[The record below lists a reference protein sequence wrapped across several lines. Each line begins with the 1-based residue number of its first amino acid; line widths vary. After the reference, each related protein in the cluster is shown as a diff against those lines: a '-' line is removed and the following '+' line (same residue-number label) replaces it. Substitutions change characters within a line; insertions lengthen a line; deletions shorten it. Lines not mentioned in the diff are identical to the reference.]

1 MGFEPTTTCL
11 GSKDSTTELRPLA
24 VVHPTRATIPSQE
37 RPPYLARSTRANL
50 RRPIFIW
57 YWRPASSVTIVL
69 ASLCFF

>member
-24 VVHPTRATIPSQE
+24 VMHPTRATIPSQE
-37 RPPYLARSTRANL
+37 RPPYLARSTKANL

-57 YWRPASSVTIVL
+57 Y
-69 ASLCFF
+69 